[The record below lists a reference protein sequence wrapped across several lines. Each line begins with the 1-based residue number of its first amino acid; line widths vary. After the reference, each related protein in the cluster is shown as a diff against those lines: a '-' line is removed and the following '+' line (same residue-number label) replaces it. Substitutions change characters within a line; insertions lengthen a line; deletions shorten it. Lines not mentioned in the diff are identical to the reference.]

1 MLDIEFEFVVS
12 VTALANRHTLVR
24 KRHLYGLGG
33 EEGLPREGDAVWDLE
48 GWVGVCHSAAWR
60 SSYSLEVFIQKLNGH
75 LSKVLQEDYWG
86 GRGLA
91 TLVTSTA
98 LPNPKLSNRAK
109 QWDIIELTYMLP
121 SINIS
126 LPQFFASRG
135 KWDSCQPQKGLH
147 QDREDR

>member
-1 MLDIEFEFVVS
+1 MTCYDGVRAKCWAIAKGI
-12 VTALANRHTLVR
+12 VTDLSGWTGRSFPGQMTFDH
-24 KRHLYGLGG
+24 G
-33 EEGLPREGDAVWDLE
+33 LE

-75 LSKVLQEDYWG
+75 LSKVLQGDCWG

-135 KWDSCQPQKGLH
+135 KWDSCQPKKGLH